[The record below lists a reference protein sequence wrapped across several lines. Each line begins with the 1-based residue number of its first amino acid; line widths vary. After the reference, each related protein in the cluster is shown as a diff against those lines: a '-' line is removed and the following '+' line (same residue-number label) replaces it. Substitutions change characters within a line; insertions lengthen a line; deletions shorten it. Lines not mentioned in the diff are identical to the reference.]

1 MTATTANGTATDA
14 KAAVNGTTKGSTRAE
29 EAAALAAEAK
39 VREAA
44 QNQAAVI
51 RVLER
56 ISAAQSAADVASRA
70 LDTVRQEFGW
80 AYGSYWTLNR
90 AGTAL
95 EFAADSGT
103 VNEEFMA
110 VTETASFER
119 GVGLSGRTWRRK
131 ELVFVDDIG
140 AVTDCVRAPVATR
153 AGVRSGV
160 CFPIVIDGDV
170 VGTMDFFAT
179 ETLSLS
185 EERTETLRSVG
196 ELVSQAMAR
205 VAQTEAAN
213 EIAQNARAVAR
224 VLQNVSRASDLDEV
238 ASLALDTVR
247 QEFGWAYGSYWTPS
261 EEAGGALTFQVDSG
275 TVNPEFAA
283 VTAAASFAKGVGLSG
298 RTWDRMELVF
308 VEDLG
313 QVTDCV
319 RAPVATKAGVR
330 SGVCLPITAEGQ
342 FVGTMD
348 FFALETLTLSA
359 DRTEALRNVAALVSE
374 AMERVGRTQREAAQA
389 AELREKVDSI
399 LEVVNAAAT
408 GDLTGEITVSGTDA
422 IGQLGEGLAQFFGD
436 LRGDLS
442 SIRSNAS
449 ALAGAA
455 EELQAVST
463 QMGGNADATAEQ
475 AQIASQ
481 ASDSVNANVQ
491 AVATGT
497 EEMSASIKEIAHNA
511 AEAANVAATAVTVAA
526 DTNSTVGKLGESSAE
541 IGKIIKVITTIAQ
554 QTNLLALNATIE
566 AARAGEAGKGFAVV
580 ANEVKELAK
589 ETARAT
595 EDISNKIEAIQTDT
609 GQAVEAISE
618 ISQIIDQ
625 INDIQTT
632 IASAVE
638 EQAATTSEMSRS
650 VGEAAAGSAEITES
664 ITNVADAAA
673 GTTAGANDTRGAADE
688 LARMAAEMETLVSK
702 FHI

>member
-1 MTATTANGTATDA
+1 MLEAVSLPTTADEVA
-14 KAAVNGTTKGSTRAE
+14 RA
-29 EAAALAAEAK
+29 
-39 VREAA
+39 
-44 QNQAAVI
+44 
-51 RVLER
+51 
-56 ISAAQSAADVASRA
+56 A
-70 LDTVRQEFGW
+70 LDTVR
-80 AYGSYWTLNR
+80 
-90 AGTAL
+90 
-95 EFAADSGT
+95 
-103 VNEEFMA
+103 
-110 VTETASFER
+110 
-119 GVGLSGRTWRRK
+119 
-131 ELVFVDDIG
+131 
-140 AVTDCVRAPVATR
+140 
-153 AGVRSGV
+153 
-160 CFPIVIDGDV
+160 
-170 VGTMDFFAT
+170 
-179 ETLSLS
+179 
-185 EERTETLRSVG
+185 
-196 ELVSQAMAR
+196 
-205 VAQTEAAN
+205 EA
-213 EIAQNARAVAR
+213 
-224 VLQNVSRASDLDEV
+224 
-238 ASLALDTVR
+238 
-247 QEFGWAYGSYWTPS
+247 FGWAYGSYWTP
-261 EEAGGALTFQVDSG
+261 EEGADGREALTFQVDSG
-275 TVNPEFAA
+275 TVTPSFMQ
-283 VTAAASFAKGVGLSG
+283 VTMQAQFPKGVGLSG
-298 RTWDRMELVF
+298 RTWERMDLVF
-308 VEDLG
+308 TDDLG

-319 RAPVATKAGVR
+319 RAPEATKAGVQ
-330 SGVCLPITAEGQ
+330 SGVCFPIVVDGHFA
-342 FVGTMD
+342 GTMD
-348 FFALETLTLSA
+348 FFALESLVLSE
-359 DRTEALRNVAALVSE
+359 DRMKALRNVGQSVSA
-374 AMERVGRTQREAAQA
+374 AMERVMRLEREAAQA
-389 AELREKVDSI
+389 ADLRAKVDSI
-399 LEVVNAAAT
+399 LAVVNAAAE

-422 IGQLGEGLAQFFGD
+422 IGQLGEGLSTFFGD

-511 AEAANVAATAVTVAA
+511 AEAANVAATAVDVAA
-526 DTNSTVGKLGESSAE
+526 QTNTTVGKLGDSSAE

-595 EDISNKIEAIQTDT
+595 EDISAKIEAIQADT
-609 GQAVEAISE
+609 GQAVAAISE
-618 ISQIIDQ
+618 ISGIIDQ
-625 INDIQTT
+625 INDIQTA

-650 VGEAAAGSAEITES
+650 VGEAAAGSSEITES